1 MKNANKVRDRI
12 EEFAEQWKKMEGK
25 TSDDRTEF
33 LNEVYATFMSID
45 IDDEVEGKASKSK
58 VELGMEKF
66 QSGIDRLNAG
76 TDKRLK
82 SGLDKIIEDAKENIN
97 SPNWFDKLM
106 DAIFKLFGLEPR
118 KDLDVG
124 KKELD
129 SGTKREEL
137 GVHTKRVLQEE
148 QQGKGEGMKRS

>member
-12 EEFAEQWKKMEGK
+12 EEFEEQWKKMEGK

-33 LNEVYATFMSID
+33 LNKVHETLMSID

-58 VELGMEKF
+58 VELGREKF

-76 TDKRLK
+76 TDKRLQ